1 MRVYFP
7 GLRVLAFDNCEFW
20 WGGVVEGGG
29 HFFASPLYRPG
40 VDKSGD
46 RSCIER
52 SAGFDGRASRRE
64 GPGQPPKLA
73 RTYLSHTSS
82 GCVP

>member
-1 MRVYFP
+1 MCGPRRVGSRVDLP
-7 GLRVLAFDNCEFW
+7 RRQKGL
-20 WGGVVEGGG
+20 GG
-29 HFFASPLYRPG
+29 PG